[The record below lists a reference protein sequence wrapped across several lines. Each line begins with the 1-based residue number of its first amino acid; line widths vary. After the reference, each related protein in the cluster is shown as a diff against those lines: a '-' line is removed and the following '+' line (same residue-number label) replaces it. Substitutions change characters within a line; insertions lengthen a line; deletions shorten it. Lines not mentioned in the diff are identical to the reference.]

1 MILRSVMGTS
11 LRLYERLCR
20 ENILYEA
27 WRAVK
32 AKNSNG
38 GIDGVSIA
46 SFEAK
51 ADVLIAELANDLKAG
66 KWTPQPY
73 MGITVP
79 KKDKERRNLGLL
91 SVKDKIVQT
100 AIKMLVE
107 PLCEKLF
114 VNSSYGYRPGR
125 GHARAVR
132 RTLYECSNR
141 KKVWAVR
148 LDIDNFFDN
157 IRHDLLTEH
166 LHTVVHDEEIVRLI
180 LLSVQMGCV
189 SKNMKWKDTKSGV
202 PQGGVLSPL
211 LSNLYLHK
219 FDKFV
224 RTLPCSYIRY
234 ADDFCLICE
243 TEVQTGELL
252 QAVELYLDKKLG
264 LKLNTPVVTEIN
276 KGFDFLGINISKK
289 GLGLSEKKYSDLK
302 ERIESFNISK
312 DGFTAESIKSWQGI
326 CNYYGTLLPQE
337 ILMELDGCLHNHILK
352 LIESNYRSIANR
364 NVLKRIVG
372 EIEFLSDNFQ
382 QNRKKSIQ
390 EYVEVYDLQKG
401 KAGEKAAKEQN
412 RKIIE
417 QRKREYQKREGEGRE
432 LIVNTYGCF
441 IGLTQKGVTVKQ
453 QGKIIYQKP
462 IGALAH
468 ITINGKGITMS
479 SNLIEHCL
487 ANKISIDFFNSS
499 GTHTGS
505 ILSNKYIES
514 TLWNRQ
520 ALCGEEK
527 RTILACAIIQAK
539 LKNQYYLVKYF
550 HKYHKH
556 ASSRLA
562 VQYDELGAFYTRFKA
577 FLHTGDKSDGQYIVS
592 LVGQESQ
599 GAVKYWG
606 YIREMLSD
614 DNVNFEKRE
623 HRGAKDLVNCMLNYG
638 YAILYSRVWQA
649 LLEAKLNP
657 FDSII
662 HVRQSG
668 KPTFVYDVV
677 EIFRAQVVDRVVISL
692 IQKGM
697 TLKVENG
704 LLDDN
709 TKKTLS
715 KNILERL
722 NRYENYRGEEITM
735 EQIIRRQAKEIAAY
749 IDKNITYK
757 PYTSKW

>member
-1 MILRSVMGTS
+1 MGTT
-11 LRLYERLCR
+11 LKLYERLCS
-20 ENILYEA
+20 ENTLYEA
-27 WRAVK
+27 WRVVK

-38 GIDGVSIA
+38 GIDGVSVA
-46 SFEAK
+46 SFDTK
-51 ADVLIAELANDLKAG
+51 VNVFITELANDLKAG

-73 MGITVP
+73 MGITIP
-79 KKDKERRNLGLL
+79 KKDKEKRNLGLL

-100 AIKMLVE
+100 AIKALVE
-107 PLCEKLF
+107 PKCEKLF
-114 VNSSYGYRPGR
+114 VNNSYGYRPGK
-125 GHARAVR
+125 GHAKAVR
-132 RTLYECSNR
+132 RTLYECQN
-141 KKVWAVR
+141 KKNTWAIC
-148 LDIDNFFDN
+148 LDINNYFDN
-157 IRHDLLTEH
+157 IRHDLLAGC
-166 LHTVVHDEEIVRLI
+166 LNTVVHDEEIVRLI
-180 LLSVQMGCV
+180 LLSVQMGRV
-189 SKNMKWKDTKSGV
+189 SKNMKWTDAKSGV

-211 LSNLYLHK
+211 LSNLYLLQ

-234 ADDFCLICE
+234 ADDFCLICG
-243 TEVQTGELL
+243 TEIQTEELL
-252 QAVELYLDKKLG
+252 KIVELYLDKELG
-264 LKLNTPVVTEIN
+264 LKLNTPVVAEIS

-289 GLGLSEKKYSDLK
+289 GLGLSEQKSCALK
-302 ERIESFNISK
+302 ERIGTFNISK
-312 DGFTAESIKSWQGI
+312 DGFTAESIRSWQGI
-326 CNYYGTLLPQE
+326 GNYYGTLLPE
-337 ILMELDGCLHNHILK
+337 EVLVELDGCLHKHILK
-352 LIESNYRSIANR
+352 LIENNYRNITNR

-372 EIEFLSDNFQ
+372 EFEFLSDNFR

-401 KAGEKAAKEQN
+401 KVGIKAAKEQN

-417 QRKREYQKREGEGRE
+417 RRKREYQKREGEGRE

-453 QGKIIYQKP
+453 QGKVIYQKP
-462 IGALAH
+462 IGTLAH
-468 ITINGKGITMS
+468 ITVNGKGITLS

-487 ANKISIDFFNSS
+487 TNKISIDFFNSS
-499 GTHTGS
+499 GLHTGS

-527 RTILACAIIQAK
+527 RTILACTIIQAK

-550 HKYHKH
+550 HKYHKY
-556 ASSRLA
+556 ASNRLA
-562 VQYDELGAFYTRFKA
+562 VQYDELGTFYTGFKT
-577 FLHTGDKSDGQYIVS
+577 FLRTSDKSDRQYIVR
-592 LVGQESQ
+592 LIGQESQ
-599 GAVKYWG
+599 GAVKYWS

-692 IQKGM
+692 IQKGI
-697 TLKVENG
+697 TLKVEDG

-722 NRYENYRGEEITM
+722 NRYEHYRGEEITM
-735 EQIIRRQAKEIAAY
+735 EQIIRRQAREIAMY
-749 IDKNITYK
+749 VDGNVTYK